1 MICASCKTI
10 KTALI
15 SVFNGFYQ
23 CTKVYID
30 VYNFTLMNTNDNS
43 VY

>member
-1 MICASCKTI
+1 MICARFKTI

-30 VYNFTLMNTNDNS
+30 VYNFTLMNTNDNG